1 MASKRK
7 RNNMWEARIQWRD
20 SDGRKREKPYSLD
33 TDKEDVAEIR
43 LIDIRENEGALKRG
57 KDISFP
63 WENDEGKVQIIHY
76 NLESAKLDWH
86 KSLITNRLASGSID
100 IYLQAINCLIEVCGA
115 TCQVNDVKYHHI
127 ESLKS
132 NFCYRI

>member
-1 MASKRK
+1 MQV
-7 RNNMWEARIQWRD
+7 ERIRWRV
-20 SDGRKREKPYSLD
+20 DGIQEELYRSLD

-43 LIDIRENEGALKRG
+43 MIDIRENEGALKRG

-86 KSLITNRLASGSID
+86 KSLTTNRLS
-100 IYLQAINCLIEVCGA
+100 Y
-115 TCQVNDVKYHHI
+115 
-127 ESLKS
+127 
-132 NFCYRI
+132 